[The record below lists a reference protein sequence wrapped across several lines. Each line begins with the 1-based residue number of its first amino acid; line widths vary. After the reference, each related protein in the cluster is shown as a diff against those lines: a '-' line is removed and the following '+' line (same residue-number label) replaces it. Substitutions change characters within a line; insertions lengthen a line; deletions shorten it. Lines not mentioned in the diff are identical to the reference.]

1 MTSLPA
7 GVRDP
12 SDRFEFL
19 LSLSLTH
26 THSLS
31 LSYSLSLSARPRT
44 DRAGRSGD
52 AGLAHSEHTQ

>member
-19 LSLSLTH
+19 RSLSLT
-26 THSLS
+26 LS
-31 LSYSLSLSARPRT
+31 LPLSLCTAADGPSAPLR
-44 DRAGRSGD
+44 GRGVSPV
-52 AGLAHSEHTQ
+52 

>member
-19 LSLSLTH
+19 LSLTL
-26 THSLS
+26 SLS
-31 LSYSLSLSARPRT
+31 LSHSLSARPRT
-44 DRAGRSGD
+44 DRPRRSGD
-52 AGLAHSEHTQ
+52 AGLAPSEHTQ

>member
-19 LSLSLTH
+19 LSLSL
-26 THSLS
+26 SLS
-31 LSYSLSLSARPRT
+31 LSLTLSLHGRGRTVRAAQGAR
-44 DRAGRSGD
+44 A
-52 AGLAHSEHTQ
+52 

>member
-19 LSLSLTH
+19 LSLSLPLILSLTH
-26 THSLS
+26 T
-31 LSYSLSLSARPRT
+31 LSARPRT
-44 DRAGRSGD
+44 DRARRSGD